1 MSDDL
6 DVEVP
11 EIDQYMI
18 RIGRAN
24 KFWALGRIIVNLT
37 KEDQVII
44 FSNTKRMVDLLVQ
57 RLDVTDSLQQDSMET
72 WRRTNESELSMIS
85 EKGNQDCHCNRCR
98 CTD

>member
-24 KFWALGRIIVNLT
+24 KLWALGRIIVNLT

-57 RLDVTDSLQQDSMET
+57 RLDRHRFSATGLMET
-72 WRRTNESELSMIS
+72 LAQNKRRTNY
-85 EKGNQDCHCNRCR
+85 Q
-98 CTD
+98 